1 MMMSFYSAV
10 GSYQIRTEHGA
21 KMPYIQK
28 LGKLYPLSIPEFVV
42 WSTLLWEVMTYD
54 DLKRE
59 YNAQMASVNIKA
71 PELDQ
76 MLQLLLKRR
85 LIIKGIGYTGI
96 DALYNMLADAFIIPY
111 RISKTKQAVS
121 VLKYWSKR
129 LIRITDAVRRL
140 HSDSNFSDD
149 EARVLSLAEQTPL
162 STAELVRCFE
172 RNLTDV
178 SSPEKVIE
186 GIYPQENS
194 DQAHIANE
202 VCYDKQRNAV
212 LAAVASLYLR
222 HRILLEVA

>member
-1 MMMSFYSAV
+1 MMSFYSAV
-10 GSYQIRTEHGA
+10 GSYQIRTEDGT

-42 WSTLLWEVMTYD
+42 WSTLLWEVMSYE

-59 YNAQMASVNIKA
+59 YEAQMATVDIKA

-96 DALYNMLADAFIIPY
+96 DALYNMLADAFVIPY
-111 RISKTKQAVS
+111 RISKGRQAIS
-121 VLKYWSKR
+121 ILKYWSKR
-129 LIRITDAVRRL
+129 LIRITDAIRRL
-140 HSDSNFSDD
+140 RNDSNLSED
-149 EARVLSLAEQTPL
+149 EERVLSLAEQTPL

-172 RNLTDV
+172 RYLTDV

-186 GIYPQENS
+186 GIYPDDS
-194 DQAHIANE
+194 DQAHIVNE
-202 VCYDKQRNAV
+202 VFCAEQRDAV
-212 LAAVASLYLR
+212 LAAVANLYLR

>member
-140 HSDSNFSDD
+140 HSDSNFDVFMNRRLHLID
-149 EARVLSLAEQTPL
+149 NVL
-162 STAELVRCFE
+162 
-172 RNLTDV
+172 
-178 SSPEKVIE
+178 
-186 GIYPQENS
+186 
-194 DQAHIANE
+194 
-202 VCYDKQRNAV
+202 
-212 LAAVASLYLR
+212 
-222 HRILLEVA
+222 RILLRNVHVVSPSLSRPNYCNNYKYYIIFL

>member
-1 MMMSFYSAV
+1 MMSFYSAV
-10 GSYQIRTEHGA
+10 GSYQIRTDHGA

-59 YNAQMASVNIKA
+59 YDAQMASVDIKA

-85 LIIKGIGYTGI
+85 LIIKGVGYTGI
-96 DALYNMLADAFIIPY
+96 DALYNMLADAFVIPY
-111 RISKTKQAVS
+111 QISKARQAIS
-121 VLKYWSKR
+121 ILKYWSKR
-129 LIRITDAVRRL
+129 LIRIADAIHRL
-140 HSDSNFSDD
+140 QNDSKYSED

-186 GIYPQENS
+186 GIYPQEDS
-194 DQAHIANE
+194 DQAHITNE
-202 VCYDKQRNAV
+202 ECCAGQRNAV

>member
-1 MMMSFYSAV
+1 MMSFYSAV
-10 GSYQIRTEHGA
+10 GSYQIRTDHGM

-28 LGKLYPLSIPEFVV
+28 LGKLYPLSIPEFVA

-59 YNAQMASVNIKA
+59 YDAQMATVDLKA

-85 LIIKGIGYTGI
+85 LIIKGNGYTGI
-96 DALYNMLADAFIIPY
+96 DALYNMLADAFVIPY
-111 RISKTKQAVS
+111 RISKAQQVVA
-121 VLKYWSKR
+121 VLKYLSKR
-129 LIRITDAVRRL
+129 LIRISDVVRRL
-140 HSDSNFSDD
+140 RSNNHFSDD

-162 STAELVRCFE
+162 STAELIRCFG

-178 SSPEKVIE
+178 SSPDKVIE
-186 GIYPQENS
+186 GIYPQEDS

-202 VCYDKQRNAV
+202 ECCAEQRNAV
-212 LAAVASLYLR
+212 LTAVASLYLR